1 MGSLQEQLLQ
11 AGLVNEKRLEKAK
24 HKKKPSQNR
33 KNNRSTHKTDYKK
46 VTNSKNVA
54 DYKKAGKKAAQ
65 SSAPEPTETV
75 LGKALR
81 VEIKKLLRANK
92 LNDKEGEI
100 PYNYVVNSQVKRFYL
115 NAKQQKSL
123 TAGELGIVNW
133 NNRSYLIPV
142 TITDELKKL
151 HDKIEI
157 YRVDKDEATEDK
169 SDDDYAGFEIPDD
182 LTW

>member
-11 AGLVNEKRLEKAK
+11 SGLVNEKQLEKAK
-24 HKKKPSQNR
+24 HKKKPSKNR
-33 KNNRSTHKTDYKK
+33 RKSKSAQKAGNKK
-46 VTNSKNVA
+46 VTE
-54 DYKKAGKKAAQ
+54 YKKSGKKTTQ
-65 SSAPEPTETV
+65 SPTPEPTEVV

-100 PYNYVVNSQVKRFYL
+100 PYNYVVNNQVKRFYL

-157 YRVDKDEATEDK
+157 YLVDKDEAKADK